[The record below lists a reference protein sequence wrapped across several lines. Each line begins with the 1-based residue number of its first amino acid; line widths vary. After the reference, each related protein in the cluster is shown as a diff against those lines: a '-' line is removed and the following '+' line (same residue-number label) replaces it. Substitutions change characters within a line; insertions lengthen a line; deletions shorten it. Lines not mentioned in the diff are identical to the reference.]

1 MDEIVQFNRET
12 LRKVPQWI
20 ERKDWEKPS
29 SLFNYGLPSYVYH
42 LIDRPISN
50 QVTEA
55 DMICEYMKKLK
66 NVNYLEIGVS
76 VGKTFWQLSEFA
88 RTHIDSYN
96 LSCLDIEKIN
106 PTFEKL
112 LGESTTIH
120 HVQANP
126 PNDSIR
132 KSETNTI
139 TTWGPI
145 TYYEADEF
153 DNSIWDHMP
162 MFNLVFSDAM
172 HRPDALLY
180 EYEHVKKHLDP
191 NGFVYCFDDLENDT
205 NGPMWTAVKHILA
218 DIQKTHST
226 ATLEHHVVNGWLGQH
241 QEAHNFGVIQLEG

>member
-1 MDEIVQFNRET
+1 MDDIIQFNRAT
-12 LRKVPQWI
+12 LGKVPQWI

-50 QVTEA
+50 QITEA

-76 VGKTFWQLSEFA
+76 VGKTFWQITEFA
-88 RTHIDSYN
+88 RVHLDTYT

-112 LGESTTIH
+112 LGELKTTRY
-120 HVQANP
+120 VQANP

-132 KSETNTI
+132 KSEMNTI
-139 TTWGPI
+139 TTWGPV

-153 DNSIWDHMP
+153 DSSIWDYMP
-162 MFNLVFSDAM
+162 VFNIVFSDAM
-172 HRPDALLY
+172 HSPDALLY
-180 EYEHVKKHLDP
+180 EYQHVKKHLDP

-205 NGPMWTAVKHILA
+205 NGPMWMMVKDILT
-218 DIQKTHST
+218 DIQQTYST

-241 QEAHNFGVIQLEG
+241 QEAHNFGVIRL